1 VLASIDPAPAA
12 VNLQSGARYST
23 IAMLTAED
31 ESEPEE
37 ESDDTGEFEETNE
50 ADQEAADEETNEA
63 DQEAADEETG
73 DEEADSDYPEDDDR
87 S

>member
-1 VLASIDPAPAA
+1 MSLSVLALSLVLASIDPAPAA

-50 ADQEAADEETNEA
+50 ADQEAADEET
-63 DQEAADEETG
+63 G
-73 DEEADSDYPEDDDR
+73 DEEADSDYPEDDDL